1 MALILAM
8 EPTKQAALMICLQRT
23 QLDLATAQQEKNKQT
38 ARATKAEGEVS
49 KLRAAINA
57 SGSENL
63 RRIVELE
70 AMVQRKNDFIDRQA
84 DVIDALDD
92 GNHTLSQNL
101 RNLDEHCGKLLEV
114 NKQLRDRR
122 DELQAAGQRILADRN
137 LYMELWLKEMGGRV
151 NAERSDRRNKMY
163 LERARKSRNKAQR
176 RLYALR
182 AQVRRAEK
190 KRKQR

>member
-1 MALILAM
+1 M
-8 EPTKQAALMICLQRT
+8 EPTKQAALMICLQQT

-38 ARATKAEGEVS
+38 ARAAKAEGEVS

>member
-1 MALILAM
+1 
-8 EPTKQAALMICLQRT
+8 MICLQQT
-23 QLDLATAQQEKNKQT
+23 QVDLATAQQEKNKQT

-70 AMVQRKNDFIDRQA
+70 AMVQRKNDLIDLQA

-122 DELQAAGQRILADRN
+122 DELQAAGQRILADRD

-163 LERARKSRNKAQR
+163 LERARKSRGKAQR

>member
-1 MALILAM
+1 
-8 EPTKQAALMICLQRT
+8 MICLQQT
-23 QLDLATAQQEKNKQT
+23 QVDLATAQQEKNKQT
-38 ARATKAEGEVS
+38 ERATKAEGEVS

-70 AMVQRKNDFIDRQA
+70 AMVRRKNDLIDRQVDA
-84 DVIDALDD
+84 MDALDRD
-92 GNHTLSQNL
+92 YHTLSQHL
-101 RNLDEHCGKLLEV
+101 RSLGEHCDKLLEV

-122 DELQAAGQRILADRN
+122 DELLAAGQRILADRD
-137 LYMELWLKEMGGRV
+137 LYMELWLEEMGGRV

-163 LERARKSRNKAQR
+163 LERARKSRGKAQR

-182 AQVRRAEK
+182 AQVHRAEK